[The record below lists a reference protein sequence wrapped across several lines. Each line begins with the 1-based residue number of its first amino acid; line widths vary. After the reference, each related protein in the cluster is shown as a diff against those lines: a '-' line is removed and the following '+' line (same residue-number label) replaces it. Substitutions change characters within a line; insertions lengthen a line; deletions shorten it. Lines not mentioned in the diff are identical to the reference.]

1 MYNQSEE
8 GNPISAQGYLITH
21 VYTSDA
27 MIPLEDSTVTITQKQ
42 LDGIEELLA
51 IRITDESGNTE
62 RIAVQTPD
70 LSASQAPAQ
79 ETPFSTV
86 DVTAEHPLYERI
98 VVENVQVFPN
108 TVTRQDLQ
116 MIPLNEMPEAWNQTE
131 IFDVPPQNL

>member
-1 MYNQSEE
+1 MRAETQS
-8 GNPISAQGYLITH
+8 
-21 VYTSDA
+21 
-27 MIPLEDSTVTITQKQ
+27 
-42 LDGIEELLA
+42 
-51 IRITDESGNTE
+51 
-62 RIAVQTPD
+62 VQTPD

>member
-1 MYNQSEE
+1 MYIQREE

-51 IRITDESGNTE
+51 IQITDESGNTE
-62 RIAVQTPD
+62 R
-70 LSASQAPAQ
+70 SASQAPAQ

>member
-1 MYNQSEE
+1 MYNQREE

-42 LDGIEELLA
+42 LDGIEELL
-51 IRITDESGNTE
+51 
-62 RIAVQTPD
+62 
-70 LSASQAPAQ
+70 
-79 ETPFSTV
+79 
-86 DVTAEHPLYERI
+86 
-98 VVENVQVFPN
+98 QVFPN

>member
-1 MYNQSEE
+1 M
-8 GNPISAQGYLITH
+8 AH

-27 MIPLEDSTVTITQKQ
+27 MLPLEDSTVTITQRQ

-62 RIAVQTPD
+62 RIAVQTPE
-70 LSASQAPAQ
+70 LPASQAPSQ
-79 ETPFSTV
+79 EAPYSTV

-98 VVENVQVFPN
+98 IVKNVQVFPDI
-108 TVTRQDLQ
+108 VTRQELQ
-116 MIPLNEMPEAWNQTE
+116 LIPLSVLPEAWDQTE